1 MMMIMIVTVTV
12 IVMMSMTDASDDDD
26 DDDDDYYDNMSLD
39 PVIPSFFGGGVR
51 GFNKFLKQTA
61 KTAK

>member
-1 MMMIMIVTVTV
+1 MMMIMIVAVTV

-26 DDDDDYYDNMSLD
+26 DDDNMSLD
-39 PVIPSFFGGGVR
+39 PVIPSFLGGGGR